1 MNTGVVLKQKPQVV
15 SQLAGQGNRRIEV
28 QRPVVEGNI
37 NVFMRSGRSCATEN
51 MSYLSISVAT
61 RGQVIDKTF
70 DLFQSLGSR
79 TVLIIITINDFKGV
93 TKLLVTQ

>member
-37 NVFMRSGRSCATEN
+37 NVFMRSGRPCAIQN

-61 RGQVIDKTF
+61 RGQLIDKTF
-70 DLFQSLGSR
+70 DLFK
-79 TVLIIITINDFKGV
+79 V
-93 TKLLVTQ
+93 